1 MGCNV
6 PARILNGRDVSK
18 VTISR
23 LAQQVESL
31 PFVPRLVFVRA
42 GDDPASAS
50 YVRSKSR
57 LAVKAGIRA
66 ETVMLES
73 NITQRELL
81 QTISSLNVDPD
92 IDGILVQLPLYRHL
106 IAAEVLGA
114 IDPSKDV
121 DGFHPENV
129 GRLWSGEP
137 GLVPATPM
145 GLIRILDH
153 YEISMESQRIVIV
166 GRSNLVGK
174 PAAALFLGRHAT
186 VTIAHSKSRNLPGL
200 TRQADILV
208 AAVGKAG
215 IITKEWVKEGATIL
229 DVGQSMVGKR
239 LLGDVDPTVSEVAS
253 AMTPTPGGTGPMT
266 VAMVIH
272 NTVEA
277 ARLRRVGNG

>member
-1 MGCNV
+1 M
-6 PARILNGRDVSK
+6 
-18 VTISR
+18 
-23 LAQQVESL
+23 E
-31 PFVPRLVFVRA
+31 
-42 GDDPASAS
+42 
-50 YVRSKSR
+50 
-57 LAVKAGIRA
+57 
-66 ETVMLES
+66 
-73 NITQRELL
+73 
-81 QTISSLNVDPD
+81 
-92 IDGILVQLPLYRHL
+92 
-106 IAAEVLGA
+106 A

>member
-6 PARILNGRDVSK
+6 TARILNGRDVSK

-106 IAAEVLGA
+106 IAAEVLEA

>member
-1 MGCNV
+1 MT
-6 PARILNGRDVSK
+6 ARILNGREVSR
-18 VTISR
+18 VTIGG
-23 LAQQVESL
+23 LAQQVDSL

-57 LAVKAGIRA
+57 LAVKAGISA

-73 NITQRELL
+73 HVTQRELL
-81 QTISSLNVDPD
+81 DTIYRLNMDPD

-106 IAAEVLGA
+106 HAEEVLEA

-129 GRLWSGEP
+129 GRLWSGEA

-153 YEISMESQRIVIV
+153 FEIPIASRHVVIV

-186 VTIAHSKSRNLPGL
+186 VTVAHSKSRNLPGL

-215 IITKEWVKEGATIL
+215 IITKEWVNEGATIL
-229 DVGQSMVGKR
+229 DVGQSMVGKH
-239 LLGDVDPTVSEVAS
+239 LLGDVDPTVAEVAS

-277 ARLRRVGNG
+277 ARLRRVGVG